1 MAQKATDCSR
11 VTIHESCIS
20 PMLLDAL
27 PHMPLPKVLRAA
39 LACAPPCSDQQQ
51 SRLQLRAAAA
61 APVLLAAGGL
71 SLRHFLQA
79 PSWRSSVQSVC
90 KLSKSAGHSRSVLT
104 TAGGTG
110 CAKCVHGMRKVS
122 KSARHA
128 HSVLTTAVLQRGC
141 LKHFPKLPL
150 SLSLSLSLSLKLSV
164 LSLICVCLMTI

>member
-104 TAGGTG
+104 TAGGTV
-110 CAKCVHGMRKVS
+110 CAKCVQGMRKVS
-122 KSARHA
+122 KSARHS
-128 HSVLTTAVLQRGC
+128 HSVLTTAGGIVCSRCVQSVKECQACTQRPDNG
-141 LKHFPKLPL
+141 
-150 SLSLSLSLSLKLSV
+150 
-164 LSLICVCLMTI
+164 

>member
-104 TAGGTG
+104 MARGTV
-110 CAKCVHGMRKVS
+110 CVQGVCKVS